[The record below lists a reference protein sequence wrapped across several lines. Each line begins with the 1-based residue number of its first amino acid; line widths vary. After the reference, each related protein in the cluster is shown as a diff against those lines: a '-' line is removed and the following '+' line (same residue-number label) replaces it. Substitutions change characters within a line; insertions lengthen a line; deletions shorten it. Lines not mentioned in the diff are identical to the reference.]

1 MDSFT
6 DHLQFCFVLF
16 TFSPVWCIIYLYTY
30 IHVIHVIVSL
40 FIYMGVSKNNGTPKW
55 MVYNKTL
62 LKFMIW
68 GYQYF
73 WKHPYI
79 HILILFCV
87 KKNRPV
93 LLFPGASK
101 GALTIAARDRHG
113 SVGASIGPFRPFFEH
128 EKSTKTRWFLWGKG
142 GENWGIVFFLW
153 YWCQPKK
160 NWWEIIGWTQ
170 TLNVWYVYLHLH
182 PNLRNCR

>member
-1 MDSFT
+1 MYNI
-6 DHLQFCFVLF
+6 FVY
-16 TFSPVWCIIYLYTY
+16 IYSCHSCHSTIYVYIYTY
-30 IHVIHVIVSL
+30 AHVFMAL
-40 FIYMGVSKNNGTPKW
+40 FHCLYIYICVCVSKNHGTPKW
-55 MVYNKTL
+55 MVYNKPR

-113 SVGASIGPFRPFFEH
+113 SGWCFHMAVPPVCW
-128 EKSTKTRWFLWGKG
+128 TRKNLRNTVVFVGKG
-142 GENWGIVFFLW
+142 GAKIE
-153 YWCQPKK
+153 
-160 NWWEIIGWTQ
+160 E
-170 TLNVWYVYLHLH
+170 
-182 PNLRNCR
+182 